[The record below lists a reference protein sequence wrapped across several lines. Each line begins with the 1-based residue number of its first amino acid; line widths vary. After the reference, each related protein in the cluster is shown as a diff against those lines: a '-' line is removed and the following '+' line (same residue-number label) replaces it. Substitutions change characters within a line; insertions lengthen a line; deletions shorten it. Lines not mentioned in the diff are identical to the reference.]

1 MDFKTFLK
9 SYDYKL
15 PRELVALVPASPRDS
30 ARLLV
35 YRRHSKKI
43 EFATFRNLQ
52 TYLPKGAVLVFNET
66 KVLPAR
72 FAVRKTTGGKIKLL
86 YLNHHG
92 GRVNVLCERRLEPG
106 ARLFVSERKFLTVLN
121 KTGSVYSLTP
131 SFSFTELKKI
141 LKVKGETPIPPYL
154 RHTSLNNSQL
164 RKVYQTVF
172 AKSEG
177 SAAAPTASLHFTKL
191 LLKKLRVA
199 GLSSQFVTLHVG
211 LGTFAPLSE
220 QAITTGKLH
229 QEEYSIS
236 KNTAAFLNQAKKS
249 GRPIVA
255 VGTTVARTLES
266 ACVGG
271 KLKKLKGATQLFIRE
286 GYRFKFCDGLI
297 TNFHVPKSSLLM
309 LVAALV
315 GRKKLLHI
323 YRTAI
328 KNNFRFFSFGDGMLI
343 CG

>member
-15 PRELVALVPASPRDS
+15 PRELVAQVPASPRDS

-43 EFATFRNLQ
+43 EFDTFKSLAK
-52 TYLPKGAVLVFNET
+52 YLPKGTVLVFNET

-72 FAVRKTTGGKIKLL
+72 FAVRKTTGGKVKLL
-86 YLNHHG
+86 YLNYHG
-92 GRVNVLCERRLEPG
+92 GRVNVLCERRLESG
-106 ARLFVSERKFLTVLN
+106 TRLFVSEKKFFTVLN
-121 KTGSVYSLTP
+121 KTGSVYALTP
-131 SFSFTELKKI
+131 SFSFAELKKI
-141 LKVKGETPIPPYL
+141 LNVKGEAPIPPYL
-154 RHTSLNNSQL
+154 RHTSLSDPQL

-172 AKSEG
+172 AKNEG

-199 GLSSQFVTLHVG
+199 GHTPQFVTLHVG

-220 QAITTGKLH
+220 QAIQSGKLH
-229 QEEYSIS
+229 QEEYFIS
-236 KNTAAFLNQAKKS
+236 ESVAAFLNQAKKS
-249 GRPIVA
+249 GRPIIA
-255 VGTTVARTLES
+255 VGTTTARTLES
-266 ACVGG
+266 ACIGG
-271 KLKKLKGATQLFIRE
+271 KIKKLKAATQLFIRE

-309 LVAALV
+309 LVAALI
-315 GRKKLLHI
+315 GREKLLKI

-343 CG
+343 CD